1 MAAEIH
7 KEYLLGDF
15 LMEPA
20 SHVLKRH
27 GVPVSLNKKRFQVLV
42 YLIDNR
48 DRLVPR
54 QELLDGFWDGS
65 EVYEENLTKC
75 VSEIRKALD
84 DQKKPHQFI
93 ETVPAVGYRYI
104 GPFSEEVRPPKPSV
118 FAVEKVR
125 GVKVVVEEDD
135 GLNDVSERRLPAERR
150 APAAIE
156 IRPESSRRRS
166 WLLPTALACAIL
178 VATAIAL
185 IVYRSRSRAAITGGS
200 EPIRSIAVLPFKNL
214 SGNQAEDY
222 YGDGMTE
229 SLITSLS
236 KIEGLKV
243 ISSSSVFHFKGQEV
257 DPREVGRQ
265 LNVGAILEGTVR
277 KDPDSIRVAV
287 RLVSADDGHVL
298 WVSDTNDKALH
309 DLFGLQDE
317 IARQVAAGLRV
328 TLNATGEQRLTKRY
342 TENSE
347 AYQLYLKGRYFW
359 DKRSAEQVK
368 KAIEQFEQATKKDP
382 NYALAYAG
390 LADCYAVL
398 GADAV
403 YPERESYEKAK
414 ALAERAVQ
422 IDDSLGEAHATL
434 ASIYDF
440 LWQWDEAEK
449 EFKRALE
456 LNSNYANV
464 HHWYSFHFRN
474 LGHFEDSLAEARRAV
489 ELDPLSVV
497 LNMSLAQAFLAIGD
511 TNAAIEQS
519 KKAIDL
525 NPAADNT
532 VLALAYLKEGKRA
545 EALAE
550 LPATSESP
558 GRKNPRLGRLGYV
571 YAVVGKRGEAL
582 AIVKEL
588 EADYQKQEAIGFYI
602 AEVYAGLGDKDGA
615 FSWLEKDFQARSG
628 RLPEIRWQLPFES
641 LRSDPRYTDLLR
653 RVGLAS
659 S

>member
-1 MAAEIH
+1 MAVEIH

-75 VSEIRKALD
+75 VSEIRKALN

-104 GPFSEEVRPPKPSV
+104 GPFIEEVRPPKPSV

-135 GLNDVSERRLPAERR
+135 GLNVVTEKRLPAERR
-150 APAAIE
+150 APEAMAL
-156 IRPESSRRRS
+156 RPESSRRRS
-166 WLLPTALACAIL
+166 WLLPTALATAII
-178 VATAIAL
+178 VATAIAVV
-185 IVYRSRSRAAITGGS
+185 VYRSRSRAAITTGS

-265 LNVGAILEGTVR
+265 LNVGAVLEGTVR

-309 DLFGLQDE
+309 DIFGLQDE
-317 IARQVAAGLRV
+317 IARHVAAGLRV

-342 TENSE
+342 TENTE

-497 LNMSLAQAFLAIGD
+497 LNNSLAQAFIAIGD

-525 NPAADNT
+525 NPAADHT

-550 LPATSESP
+550 LPATPESP
-558 GRKNPRLGRLGYV
+558 GRKNPRLGRLGYG

-588 EADYQKQEAIGFYI
+588 EADYKKQETIGFYI
-602 AEVYAGLGDKDGA
+602 AEVYAGLGDKDRA

-641 LRSDPRYTDLLR
+641 LRSDARYTDLLR
-653 RVGLAS
+653 RIGS
-659 S
+659 FPS